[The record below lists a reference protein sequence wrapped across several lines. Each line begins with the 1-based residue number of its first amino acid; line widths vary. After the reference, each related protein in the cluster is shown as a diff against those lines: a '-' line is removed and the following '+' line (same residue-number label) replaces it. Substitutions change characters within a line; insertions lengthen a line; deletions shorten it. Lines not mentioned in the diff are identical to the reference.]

1 MQPVRKAS
9 ENIYSSQSGLKQR
22 KTRIPRCSSPTTL
35 SQNSQLHSLH
45 GGHGCLT
52 NMTSQIHEITN
63 SRKRRN
69 ADHEVNA
76 IPKITVPQL
85 QYPVSQ
91 IHALTVGHDCLTSMT
106 YQIHEITNSRKRRNA
121 DHEVNAIPK
130 ITVPQLQYPVSQI
143 HALNVGHDCLTSMTY
158 QILKYADSQ
167 IRSPRFTDLQ
177 ISLPRIMY
185 LRIPSH
191 RFTTSRISQKSWL
204 SHKHDAANSSCTIHL
219 AQAKNHPKYSHP
231 LSR

>member
-76 IPKITVPQL
+76 IPKIT
-85 QYPVSQ
+85 
-91 IHALTVGHDCLTSMT
+91 I
-106 YQIHEITNSRKRRNA
+106 
-121 DHEVNAIPK
+121 
-130 ITVPQLQYPVSQI
+130 PQLQYPVSQI
-143 HALNVGHDCLTSMTY
+143 HALNG
-158 QILKYADSQ
+158 
-167 IRSPRFTDLQ
+167 
-177 ISLPRIMY
+177 
-185 LRIPSH
+185 
-191 RFTTSRISQKSWL
+191 
-204 SHKHDAANSSCTIHL
+204 
-219 AQAKNHPKYSHP
+219 
-231 LSR
+231 

>member
-63 SRKRRN
+63 SRKRRH

-76 IPKITVPQL
+76 IPKI
-85 QYPVSQ
+85 
-91 IHALTVGHDCLTSMT
+91 
-106 YQIHEITNSRKRRNA
+106 R
-121 DHEVNAIPK
+121 
-130 ITVPQLQYPVSQI
+130 VPQLQYPVSQI

-191 RFTTSRISQKSWL
+191 RFTTSRIFTKVMVVCLTSMTLQIPRAQFISLRPKKHQNIRNM
-204 SHKHDAANSSCTIHL
+204 SHTL
-219 AQAKNHPKYSHP
+219 ASKQ
-231 LSR
+231 LREF